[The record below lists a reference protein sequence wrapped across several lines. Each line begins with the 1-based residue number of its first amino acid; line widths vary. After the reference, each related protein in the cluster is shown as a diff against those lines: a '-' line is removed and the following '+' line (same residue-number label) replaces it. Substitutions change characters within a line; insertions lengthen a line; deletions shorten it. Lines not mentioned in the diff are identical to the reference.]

1 MTPQRAQKTP
11 QRAQN
16 RSQSRLR
23 SLIPIPILA
32 ALAVLAGS
40 CAPALAQSWPERP
53 VTMVIPFAAGGAVD
67 VMGRILAAR
76 LTEILGQR
84 VIIENVGGAGGMNGA
99 NRVAKAAADG
109 YQFVLGGTGT
119 FAANQTLY
127 KSPLYNALTDFTPV
141 VLVAQ
146 QPMALIARKDL
157 PAENFQQFVA
167 YAKANQAKMQFGS
180 GGAGSA
186 THLACVLLDSVIGV
200 DVTHVPYRSATIA
213 IQDMIGGRIDYV
225 CPITSTALS
234 LIESKQVKAIAIL
247 SKDRAP
253 ILPDLAS
260 AHEQGLTGFD
270 AYIWN
275 GIFLPKD
282 TPAAIVK
289 KLHDATVEAMNT
301 PAVQERIKALGGAV
315 TAPERRSPDH
325 LRGFVDAEI
334 KKWAAPIKASGIS
347 MD

>member
-1 MTPQRAQKTP
+1 M
-11 QRAQN
+11 
-16 RSQSRLR
+16 SSLR
-23 SLIPIPILA
+23 VWAATA
-32 ALAVLAGS
+32 ALVAVTASGA
-40 CAPALAQSWPERP
+40 APTSAQVWPTRP
-53 VTMVIPFAAGGAVD
+53 VTMVVTIAAGSGDDLLA
-67 VMGRILAAR
+67 RIIGPRMAEL
-76 LTEILGQR
+76 LGQQ

-99 NRVAKAAADG
+99 YRVAKAAPDG

-127 KSPLYNALTDFTPV
+127 KNPLYNAVTDFTPV
-141 VLVAQ
+141 VLIAQ
-146 QPMALIARKDL
+146 QPMALIARQDL

-167 YAKANQAKMQFGS
+167 YTKANQAKMQFGS

-186 THLACVLLDSVIGV
+186 THLACVLLDSAIGV
-200 DVTHVPYRSATIA
+200 NVTHVPYRSATIA

-234 LIESKQVKAIAIL
+234 LIESQQVKAIAIL
-247 SKDRAP
+247 SKDRAS

-260 AHEQGLTGFD
+260 AHQQGLPDFD

-275 GIFLPKD
+275 GIFLPKGA
-282 TPAAIVK
+282 PAAIVK
-289 KLHDATVEAMNT
+289 KLHDTTVEAMNT
-301 PAVQERIKALGGAV
+301 PFVQERIKALGGAV
-315 TAPERRSPDH
+315 TAPERRSPEY
-325 LRGFVDAEI
+325 LQRFVDAEI